1 MNSNK
6 TFGEAILVMGK
17 SKWGDYSREKEE
29 KKRKRKLE
37 IVFTLWWRK
46 QAQIIPNPWWCQRT
60 DNPTVTPTPQD
71 YPYNI
76 VIITTLGPSSQML

>member
-29 KKRKRKLE
+29 EKEKKE
-37 IVFTLWWRK
+37 IGNSFPTLVE
-46 QAQIIPNPWWCQRT
+46 QASANNPKSLVV
-60 DNPTVTPTPQD
+60 PTHR
-71 YPYNI
+71 
-76 VIITTLGPSSQML
+76 